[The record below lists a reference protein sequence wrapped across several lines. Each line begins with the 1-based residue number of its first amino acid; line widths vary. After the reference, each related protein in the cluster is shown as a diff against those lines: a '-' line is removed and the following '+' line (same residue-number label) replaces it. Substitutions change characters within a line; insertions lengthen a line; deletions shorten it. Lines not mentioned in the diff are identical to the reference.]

1 MWVFHAMGGDGAFVC
16 GRVVRL
22 PACLAH
28 RLSAADGCL
37 LVFGRQVPMSPDA
50 SSPGTFTCTVH
61 LNPGYHQFKFIVD
74 QEWRHDPGMPAMP
87 DPIGNVNNW
96 LFVRKPEDDL
106 APSQVEEP
114 AAPPTSMP
122 ATAPATVEDP
132 RVTRTKIR
140 DFLATHTS
148 AELIPESG
156 KVVLLDMDLPLRQ
169 ALHALHDQVCVLS
182 ELRFPGC

>member
-1 MWVFHAMGGDGAFVC
+1 
-16 GRVVRL
+16 
-22 PACLAH
+22 
-28 RLSAADGCL
+28 
-37 LVFGRQVPMSPDA
+37 MSPDP
-50 SSPGTFTCTVH
+50 STPGTFTCTVH

-106 APSQVEEP
+106 AQSQVAEP

-122 ATAPATVEDP
+122 APAPVEDP
-132 RVTRTKIR
+132 LVTRTKIR

-169 ALHALHDQVCVLS
+169 ALHALHDQVCVLCGVVCWCRCS
-182 ELRFPGC
+182 LCLLLGCLAGDCVCSAV